1 MKMEKVPN
9 VNVLFKLLTI
19 FYILEEENKSQ

>member
-1 MKMEKVPN
+1 MKIEKVPN

-19 FYILEEENKSQ
+19 FYILEEENKGQ